1 MRYGLL
7 LFTCCD
13 TLKTHFAAKEL
24 TINKQALLN
33 FSTVLLFSVC
43 QISSLRIKH
52 LNTLLVKDM
61 FGWVLIGE
69 FTPMSKIHIFLL
81 TCGVFFQLDCFEYK

>member
-13 TLKTHFAAKEL
+13 NLKTHFAAKKL

-43 QISSLRIKH
+43 QSSSLHIKH
-52 LNTLLVKDM
+52 RNTLYLLVKNM
-61 FGWVLIGE
+61 FGWVLMGE
-69 FTPMSKIHIFLL
+69 LTPKSKI
-81 TCGVFFQLDCFEYK
+81 